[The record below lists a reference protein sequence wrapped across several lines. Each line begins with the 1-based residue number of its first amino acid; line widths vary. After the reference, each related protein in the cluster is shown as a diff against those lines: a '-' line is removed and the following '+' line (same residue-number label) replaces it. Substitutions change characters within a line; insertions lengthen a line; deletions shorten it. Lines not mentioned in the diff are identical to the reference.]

1 MKKLLCLS
9 LTSASFLALAQGRP
23 SFALAPVMSALSST
37 PAEDGAY
44 AAGTRAMNEQRWPDA
59 IRNFDTVIAARGTR
73 HADAA
78 LYWKAYSLSKLS
90 RKSDATASC
99 DLLHVQFPDSSW
111 NNDCRTLSLNVQV
124 DLRDLTIQAP
134 APPEPPSGSLGG
146 VPGGRGSDADLKLLA
161 LNSLVNQDPARAMPI
176 LRGMLDGNQPLEV
189 KKHAIF
195 VLTQSKSPEA
205 ESILHD
211 AVIGKMGPPLQRQ
224 AIQMMGVFE
233 GKRANDTLEE
243 VYRTTPDVQVKRAVI
258 SAFFISHDAPRM
270 VDLARSEKDLELKRT
285 IVSQLALMNDKAAT
299 DYMLELL
306 K

>member
-1 MKKLLCLS
+1 MTMKKLLCLS
-9 LTSASFLALAQGRP
+9 LTSASLLVHAQSHP
-23 SFALAPVMSALSST
+23 AFALAPVAAALSST
-37 PAEDGAY
+37 PAEEVAY

-59 IRNFDTVIAARGTR
+59 IRDFDTVIAARGAR

-90 RKSDATASC
+90 RKGDAIASC
-99 DLLHVQFPDSSW
+99 DQLHVQFPESGW
-111 NNDCRTLSLNVQV
+111 NNDCRTLSLNVKV
-124 DLRDLTIQAP
+124 DLGDLHLQT
-134 APPEPPSGSLGG
+134 PPPPPSGPWGAA
-146 VPGGRGSDADLKLLA
+146 PGAPGSDADLKLLA

-176 LRGMLDGNQPLEV
+176 LRAMLDGNQPPEV

-195 VLTQSKSPEA
+195 VLTQSRSPEA

-224 AIQMMGVFE
+224 AVQMMGVFE
-233 GKRANDTLEE
+233 GKRANETLEE
-243 VYRTTPDVQVKRAVI
+243 VYRTTSDVQVKRAVI

-270 VDLARSEKDLELKRT
+270 VSLARSEKDLELKRT